1 MVLPPPNVTGI
12 LHMGH
17 ALCFTLPDIIT
28 RWKRMQGY
36 NCLWLP
42 GTDHASIA
50 VHNVIEKSLAEKGL
64 TREKIGREEFLR
76 IAWEWKAKY
85 GGVITSQLKRLGTS
99 LDWSRERF
107 TMDPGFS
114 RAVKQVFVSLYDE
127 GLIYRDYFLVNRCPH
142 CRTVLSDIEIEHK
155 DLKGKLWHIRYAV
168 EGSDESVVV
177 ATTRPETMLGD
188 TALAVH
194 PDDERYAH
202 LHGRRVVLPI
212 QNKPLPV
219 ITDERV
225 ERDFGTGAVKV
236 TPAHDPVDFE
246 LGKKHGLEQ
255 VIVID
260 GEGRMTEAAGPEF
273 AGLDRFAARA
283 KVVEKLR
290 ELGAL
295 VKIEDHDHA
304 VGHCY
309 RCKNVIEPHLSW
321 QWFVRIKP
329 LADEAIRVVEDGSI
343 KFIPENWSK
352 TYFEWMYNIHDWC
365 ISRQLW
371 WGHRI
376 PAWYCRDCGRIL
388 VAMEAPEKCDKC
400 GGPLDQDEDV
410 LDTWFSSGLWPFGTL
425 GWPDETDD
433 LRTFYPT
440 DLMST
445 GFDIIFFWVAR
456 MIMLGLKFRGEI
468 PFRHVFINGLVR
480 DLKRRKM
487 SKSEG
492 NIIDPLEMIEKYG
505 TDALRFTLAALA
517 VPGMDLALS
526 EERTAGYQAF
536 ANKIWNA
543 SRFVLM
549 NLKSERPEIREEE
562 LTLADRWI
570 RSRLSAVTAQL
581 DASLTE
587 YKFYEAADL
596 IYHFVWH
603 EFCDWYIEFAKVG
616 LREGSATTE
625 AVLADALDRILRL
638 LHPFMPFITE
648 EIWQHLPGAGKS
660 IVVAPYPKAEPA
672 WRDEAA
678 EKTVALVQAVI
689 AETRTIRSGNRIP
702 PKDKLRLF
710 VRTAGPEETAA
721 LESQSAPVRTLAGL
735 ASLEFVAVLPAGR
748 GAPQGR
754 RRSFRDRPRPGSARR
769 SRRGAGQAPEGA
781 GQARRRGR
789 QDRAE
794 ARERGFRRQGARGR
808 GRGEPGPPRGYPGP
822 AGEARAEPGP
832 ALSGRL
838 SRAGGEHARRK
849 PRPPVRDRRLHERR
863 GQDPGLE
870 RCGPRHGRPR
880 RRTDPGPGYEGA
892 DLAFPGRARPLRVV
906 RSPRAGRRARAVPP
920 HPAPGRR
927 AGRGGR
933 RPRGL
938 RARSRPQMA
947 ERSRHRRE
955 EARRDPLRGG
965 HGRRGGRLRRR
976 RDRHQRRPRA
986 GRSARRPPP
995 ARDLAPARRRPGSC
1009 GRGPFREPL
1018 PGPRLLV

>member
-1 MVLPPPNVTGI
+1 MEAEVMIPKEELAKAYDPKPVEEAWGKFWLDEGLFVADPKSPKPKFSMVLPPPNVTGI

-64 TREKIGREEFLR
+64 SREKIGRDEFLR
-76 IAWEWKAKY
+76 IAWEWKQKY
-85 GGVITSQLKRLGTS
+85 GGAITAQLKKLGAS

-114 RAVKQVFVSLYDE
+114 RAVKTVFVSLYDE

-155 DLKGKLWHIRYAV
+155 DLRGKLWHIRYAV

-194 PDDERYAH
+194 PEDGRYTR
-202 LHGRRVVLPI
+202 LHGKRVILPL
-212 QNKPLPV
+212 QNRPIPV
-219 ITDERV
+219 ITDDRV
-225 ERDFGTGAVKV
+225 EREFGTGAVKV

-246 LGKKHGLEQ
+246 LGKKHDLEQ

-260 GEGRMTEAAGPEF
+260 GSGKMTDAAGPDY

-283 KVVEKLR
+283 KVVEKLTA
-290 ELGAL
+290 LDLL
-295 VKIEDHDHA
+295 VKIEDHEHA

-309 RCKNVIEPHLSW
+309 RCKTVIEPHLSW

-343 KFIPENWSK
+343 EFVPANWAK

-376 PAWYCRDCGRIL
+376 PAWYCRDCGRTM
-388 VAMEAPEKCDKC
+388 VAMEAPAKCDRC

-410 LDTWFSSGLWPFGTL
+410 LDTWFSSALWPFGTL
-425 GWPDETDD
+425 GWPDETED
-433 LRTFYPT
+433 LRAFYPT

-456 MIMLGLKFRGEI
+456 MIMMGLKFRGKI

-492 NIIDPLEMIEKYG
+492 NIIDPLEMIDRYG

-526 EERTAGYQAF
+526 EERMAGYQAF

-549 NLKSERPEIREEE
+549 NLKEDRPEVRASE

-570 RSRLSAVTAQL
+570 RSRLCAVTAAL
-581 DASLTE
+581 TASLE
-587 YKFYEAADL
+587 QYKFYEAADL
-596 IYHFVWH
+596 LYHFIWH
-603 EFCDWYIEFAKVG
+603 EFCDWYIELAKTG
-616 LREGSATTE
+616 LREGNRTTE
-625 AVLADALDRILRL
+625 AVLADSLDRILRL

-660 IVVAPYPKAEPA
+660 IVVAPYPAPEAGWADP
-672 WRDEAA
+672 AA
-678 EKTVALVQAVI
+678 EQAMALVQAVVV
-689 AETRTIRSGNRIP
+689 ETRTLRSENRIAP
-702 PKDKLRLF
+702 REKLRLV
-710 VRTAGPEETAA
+710 VRAVGRDETAA
-721 LESQSAPVRTLAGL
+721 LEAQAASIRAL
-735 ASLEFVAVLPAGR
+735 ASLASIEFAASLPEGESVLKGVAGPFELGLILDKPADLGQERERIQKEMAKVEAEAARIARKLENADFVAKAPA
-748 GAPQGR
+748 AVV
-754 RRSFRDRPRPGSARR
+754 AENR
-769 SRRGAGQAPEGA
+769 SRLKELSDRLAKLGQNLAELSE
-781 GQARRRGR
+781 QA
-789 QDRAE
+789 
-794 ARERGFRRQGARGR
+794 
-808 GRGEPGPPRGYPGP
+808 
-822 AGEARAEPGP
+822 
-832 ALSGRL
+832 
-838 SRAGGEHARRK
+838 
-849 PRPPVRDRRLHERR
+849 
-863 GQDPGLE
+863 
-870 RCGPRHGRPR
+870 
-880 RRTDPGPGYEGA
+880 
-892 DLAFPGRARPLRVV
+892 
-906 RSPRAGRRARAVPP
+906 
-920 HPAPGRR
+920 
-927 AGRGGR
+927 
-933 RPRGL
+933 
-938 RARSRPQMA
+938 
-947 ERSRHRRE
+947 
-955 EARRDPLRGG
+955 
-965 HGRRGGRLRRR
+965 
-976 RDRHQRRPRA
+976 
-986 GRSARRPPP
+986 
-995 ARDLAPARRRPGSC
+995 
-1009 GRGPFREPL
+1009 
-1018 PGPRLLV
+1018 